1 MKFYGNVAGVIHT
14 AQQQA
19 YEKPIDG
26 TRACPLCGRKFAP
39 MRNRRYCSPE
49 CRKAAYAE
57 KNRENSRKYARKM
70 SRARRACA

>member
-26 TRACPLCGRKFAP
+26 TRTCSRCGAKFIAN
-39 MRNRRYCSPE
+39 RNRRYCSDE
-49 CRKAAYAE
+49 CRKLAYME
-57 KNRENSRKYARKM
+57 KHRENSRRYNARK
-70 SRARRACA
+70 RREKIGA